1 MCLTVYNKDKVMTL
15 GAEARNIDTEDDDAT
30 PVNTRIPKDL
40 RLQSADDNRC
50 VWLSICLLINLTE
63 RHE

>member
-1 MCLTVYNKDKVMTL
+1 MYLASHNKDKVMTL
-15 GAEARNIDTEDDDAT
+15 GSGARNIDTEDDNVT

-50 VWLSICLLINLTE
+50 VWLSE
-63 RHE
+63 